1 MKKVLI
7 VNANYYEDISN
18 RLVLS
23 AKNLLKKNKIQ
34 YKVVDVPGIFEI
46 PYILRKFINRFD
58 GFIALG
64 CVIKGE
70 TPHFN
75 LISKSTFEAIVK
87 ISVYFNKPIT
97 NGIITCLNK
106 KQAIQRS
113 SVAKNP
119 KKTNKGLEAASAVIA
134 LFKNEPKNS

>member
-7 VNANYYEDISN
+7 VNANYYEDVSS

-34 YKVVDVPGIFEI
+34 YKTISVPGIFEI
-46 PYILRKFINRFD
+46 PYTLRKFINKFD
-58 GFIALG
+58 AFIALG

-70 TPHFN
+70 TPHFD
-75 LISKSTFEAIVK
+75 LISRSTFEAIVK
-87 ISVYFNKPIT
+87 ISVDFNKPIT

-106 KQAIQRS
+106 NQAIQRS
-113 SVAKNP
+113 SVAKNS
-119 KKTNKGLEAASAVIA
+119 KKNNKGLEAASAVIA
-134 LFKNEPKNS
+134 LIKNEPKNL

>member
-1 MKKVLI
+1 MTKVLI
-7 VNANYYEDISN
+7 INANYYKDISSK
-18 RLVLS
+18 LVLS

-34 YKVVDVPGIFEI
+34 YKIINVPGVFEI
-46 PYILRKFINRFD
+46 PYTLRKFIKKFD
-58 GFIALG
+58 AFIVLG

-75 LISKSTFEAIVK
+75 LITRSAFNAIIN
-87 ISVYFNKPIT
+87 ISIDFRKPVT

-113 SVAKNP
+113 LTNKNSR
-119 KKTNKGLEAASAVIA
+119 KTNKGQEAANAVI
-134 LFKNEPKNS
+134 LLLKNEPKNS